1 MKERKEQKGGSE
13 GQPHTTTQLQST
25 IIQMGDNAYK
35 GTPKTA
41 VSSEPV
47 DGGDADVGEAQFF
60 LLLPHQSNKVHSSG
74 TQVHQTQWKWYK
86 PSRVPLRGLP
96 PSAGA
101 TRKSCDSRPRTKVA
115 RSACLERETY
125 HAMLS
130 CGWAASLCVHPSGP
144 PMFPSLAHTFLREK
158 RPGGTGP
165 GFNGSAACGP
175 ICASRQQLYRQIEY
189 MCSQDRL
196 LMFVSSGSGG
206 SRARPIAFTHAYN
219 SFTKRTCASRL
230 ARRISMAFFVFA
242 SLWACARI
250 RRHAAARRSRGQ
262 DVR

>member
-1 MKERKEQKGGSE
+1 MSGKFSRPNATNRKTS
-13 GQPHTTTQLQST
+13 QSARLAACANGAT
-25 IIQMGDNAYK
+25 KAGVN
-35 GTPKTA
+35 
-41 VSSEPV
+41 
-47 DGGDADVGEAQFF
+47 
-60 LLLPHQSNKVHSSG
+60 
-74 TQVHQTQWKWYK
+74 
-86 PSRVPLRGLP
+86 SRRGLP

-175 ICASRQQLYRQIEY
+175 MCASRQQLYRQIEY

-206 SRARPIAFTHAYN
+206 SRVKPIAFTHAYN

-230 ARRISMAFFVFA
+230 ARRISIFFFF
-242 SLWACARI
+242 
-250 RRHAAARRSRGQ
+250 
-262 DVR
+262 